1 VGDALLPVVLAF
13 HTAALS
19 AAARPVV
26 HRSEADM
33 QALGWTAPS
42 GRALGAHRPRETAPH
57 LPRHPQQLGCILQE
71 GGQ

>member
-1 VGDALLPVVLAF
+1 
-13 HTAALS
+13 
-19 AAARPVV
+19 
-26 HRSEADM
+26 M